1 LALDWGRENLGPE
14 FRGDEASG
22 RVFGPEVSVPKD
34 AALYDRLAAFFGRD
48 PAQTYP
54 G

>member
-1 LALDWGRENLGPE
+1 MLMALAWARTAMRPE

-22 RVFGPEVSVPKD
+22 MAFGPEVEVPGD
-34 AALYDRLAAFFGRD
+34 APAEDRLAAFFGRHLLV
-48 PAQTYP
+48 A